1 MKRLFLVRHA
11 KSSWQDT
18 KVVDFERPL
27 NRRGEHDI
35 PIMGERLARSGIKP
49 RYVLSSPAVRA
60 IATARALT
68 AALGGDPDRIEQRP
82 GIYEADAGDLLAM
95 VRAFPADWDLVMVC
109 GHNPAITD
117 LVNALTDEII
127 ENVPT
132 CGFAEIVF
140 ETDTWSTVGVGT
152 GQLTL
157 FEYPKGEFD

>member
-35 PIMGERLARSGIKP
+35 PIMGDRLARRGIQP
-49 RYVLSSPAVRA
+49 RHILSSPAVRA
-60 IATARALT
+60 ITTARALVE
-68 AALGGDPDRIEQRP
+68 ALGGAPDQIEQRP
-82 GIYEADAGDLLAM
+82 SIYEADAGDLLAM
-95 VRAFPADWDLVMVC
+95 VRTFPAHWDLVMVC

-140 ETDTWSTVGVGT
+140 DSDDWSAVGVGT
-152 GQLTL
+152 GQLAL